1 MASPT
6 LRSNVFSRCTGLII
20 EGRTARLDFCGLQ
33 SNGGHMDDDRNAP
46 VSKGDDVEWGT
57 RTIETLTK
65 VIRDS
70 QAEIVKAFSV
80 CVETVQT
87 QLKARTTPMPVSL
100 RVSLSWKSGFSK
112 SKGG

>member
-1 MASPT
+1 
-6 LRSNVFSRCTGLII
+6 
-20 EGRTARLDFCGLQ
+20 
-33 SNGGHMDDDRNAP
+33 MDDDRNAP
-46 VSKGDDVEWGT
+46 ASNGDHVEWGT

-87 QLKARTTPMPVSL
+87 QLKARDDTYAGFAESLTVLEERVLEVERRLNMPPAA
-100 RVSLSWKSGFSK
+100 
-112 SKGG
+112 